1 MDVVVQYFVKTITIT
16 IIDFIFRVIVIKIF
30 NPEINYSNLID
41 NLIDYAS
48 LVTSD
53 KEYLTFEFWMCQY
66 KTRCIHYSRQFTINF
81 VSLCLINKI
90 IIKIIGKNTLQINPS
105 NMKHYNCCAH
115 YFFTLNCIYPL
126 GKFIQRVSLSWRCGG
141 YAHFDRPSIKCKPL
155 RGYIN
160 E

>member
-53 KEYLTFEFWMCQY
+53 KEYLTFEF
-66 KTRCIHYSRQFTINF
+66 
-81 VSLCLINKI
+81 
-90 IIKIIGKNTLQINPS
+90 
-105 NMKHYNCCAH
+105 
-115 YFFTLNCIYPL
+115 
-126 GKFIQRVSLSWRCGG
+126 
-141 YAHFDRPSIKCKPL
+141 
-155 RGYIN
+155 
-160 E
+160 